1 MTTNTKL
8 VEERIREHYTAQNG
22 EWLVEKG
29 KVKEAKLLKE
39 ACLTIEKLRSS
50 HSKLQQEKHSKHWE
64 NYDLRKELDQRE
76 KELEEREARLQ
87 ERLEHLAGDI
97 ARWTKQIPIA

>member
-39 ACLTIEKLRSS
+39 ACLTIEKLRAS
-50 HSKLQQEKHSKHWE
+50 HSKLQQEKNSKHWE
-64 NYDLRKELDQRE
+64 NYDFQKELDQRE
-76 KELEEREARLQ
+76 KELERREARLQ
-87 ERLEHLAGDI
+87 KRLDSLAKDI
-97 ARWTKQIPIA
+97 SRWIEG